1 MLSKK
6 IVIGTANFANQY
18 GIIPSKNKIN
28 RKEIKKIFNYARLK
42 KINFLDTAYN
52 YNNDKILKDVNIKNW
67 NIVTKVNFK
76 QAKEN
81 YLSKA
86 KKILKINEFYGVLVH
101 LKNTRE
107 ISSQNNYKLFQLLMK
122 LKSKKIIKKIGFS
135 TYTPE
140 DINLLIKKFNFDFI
154 QCPVNI
160 LDNRLIDNGLLK
172 KLKKKKIEIH
182 ARSIFLQGLLLKNS
196 TNFPKELKQFKTIFE
211 DYQNYVNNL
220 QMPKLEICLNYI
232 RKIKEIDKIVIGIN
246 NKKQLVTIINS
257 LNKKKK
263 INLPKLIIRQ
273 KSNLSKLIDLRKWN

>member
-42 KINFLDTAYN
+42 KINFLDTAYS

-263 INLPKLIIRQ
+263 NQLT
-273 KSNLSKLIDLRKWN
+273 